1 MTKTT
6 LALVGHF
13 GRYVLEA
20 WPWEIDGLIFALCE
34 RRKLSLTLDISFLVF
49 LLAGGAIACSV
60 VTAVACEFGLAWSD
74 RAMRYETSSE
84 DCPFYDKQFWNESSN
99 DAIFLTV
106 QLAAIVAPS
115 LATVALLLNLV
126 EFACCCRFTCSFFL
140 PIVLYFA
147 ACLVQASTFFMYFRL
162 KKAW

>member
-6 LALVGHF
+6 SALVGYF
-13 GRYVLEA
+13 GRYVEA
-20 WPWEIDGLIFALCE
+20 WSWEIDHGLMIALCK
-34 RRKLSLTLDISFLVF
+34 RHKFSLTLDTSFLVF

-84 DCPFYDKQFWNESSN
+84 DCPFYDKHFWNESSS

-115 LATVALLLNLV
+115 LATLAMLLNLV
-126 EFACCCRFTCSFFL
+126 EFACCRFTCSFFL

-147 ACLVQASTFFMYFRL
+147 ASLVQASTFLMYFRV